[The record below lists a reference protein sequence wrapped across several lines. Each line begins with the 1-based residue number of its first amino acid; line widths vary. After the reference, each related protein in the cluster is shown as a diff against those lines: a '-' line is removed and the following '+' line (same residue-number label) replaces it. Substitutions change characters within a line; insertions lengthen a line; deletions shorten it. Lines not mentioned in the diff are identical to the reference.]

1 VVAPLRPVLKVRFY
15 PFLNIDIKTIE
26 DQVIKMIKNDPKLSD
41 LHDLSNKDILKRIK
55 TDDALVEIRQELEEK
70 ITE

>member
-1 VVAPLRPVLKVRFY
+1 
-15 PFLNIDIKTIE
+15 
-26 DQVIKMIKNDPKLSD
+26 MIKNDPKLSD

-55 TDDALVEIRQELEEK
+55 TDDALVVIRQELEEK